1 MSSDIIVIGGGIV
14 GLSTAHELLRLGAT
28 VTLLERNRCGREASW
43 AGAGILSPL
52 LPWDYSD
59 PVTQLARLSN
69 GLYPQFI
76 ETLRAETGID
86 PEYEASGMLVLEPSP
101 DSEGPEEQAESARR
115 AAIAEHWC
123 MSRDFPLQKVRS
135 REVESALAHD
145 QAALRL
151 PDICQVRNPRLLGA
165 LLAAVKKSGTI
176 LENAE
181 VVDWEIASN
190 RVQSVTTRN
199 GEKHA
204 AAVYV
209 VAAGA
214 WSRVLLGEHAHK
226 LEIWPVRG
234 QILLFKAQEG
244 LVRAIVVKDRDNF
257 YLIPRRDGHVL
268 AGSTIEQAGFD
279 NRITSQA
286 RETLLAQA
294 HTLVPGL
301 REETLVAHWAG
312 LRPGSMDNIPVI
324 DRHPALSNL
333 YLNGGHYRYGV
344 TMAPASAQL
353 AVNLILNKPQ
363 PLEAAPYRWGSGAI
377 EGPLPSS

>member
-1 MSSDIIVIGGGIV
+1 MSSDVIVIGGGII

-69 GLYPQFI
+69 RLYPQFI
-76 ETLRAETGID
+76 ERLREETGID
-86 PEYEASGMLVLEPSP
+86 PEYEASGMLVLEPSIG
-101 DSEGPEEQAESARR
+101 SEGTERQAENTRR
-115 AAIAEHWC
+115 VAIAEHWC

-135 REVESALAHD
+135 REVESALVHD

-151 PDICQVRNPRLLGA
+151 PDICQVRNPRLLSA
-165 LLAAVKKSGTI
+165 LLAAVKKSGI
-176 LENAE
+176 IFENAE
-181 VVDWEIASN
+181 VIDWEIAGD
-190 RVQSVTTRN
+190 RVRSVTTRG
-199 GEKHA
+199 GEKHV

-244 LVRAIVVKDRDNF
+244 LLRTIVVKDRDNF

-286 RETLLAQA
+286 HEKLLAQA
-294 HTLVPGL
+294 HALVPGL

-312 LRPGSMDNIPVI
+312 LRPGSVHNIPII
-324 DRHPALSNL
+324 DRHPVLSNL

-344 TMAPASAQL
+344 TMAPASAQR

-363 PLEAAPYRWGSGAI
+363 PQEAVPYRWGAGAI
-377 EGPLPSS
+377 AGPLSSS